1 MLGNPVFDL
10 IPYNPAWSSKK
21 WFYNLG
27 FEPSGDWTCYLPH
40 SRNANHL
47 TMFNIYWD
55 IFFRIWIKVKYIY
68 EIAFIFTST
77 LVLLVI
83 TFWICKKIYWPETS
97 VHILTFQYKKFFF
110 SYPKKKTL
118 TSIESMLPSNIIILT
133 GIKLDTYFALLTSL
147 SACPVIILTV
157 IKLDTYFALLTSL
170 SACPVIFLEYSS

>member
-1 MLGNPVFDL
+1 MPLTHCNWTIYFYPTHSEHNFYYIKYLGGNKFLFDEMKIMSVLYYTVNNIFILLNHSPLRHNYYPDAGESIFDL

-83 TFWICKKIYWPETS
+83 TFWICKKI
-97 VHILTFQYKKFFF
+97 L
-110 SYPKKKTL
+110 
-118 TSIESMLPSNIIILT
+118 
-133 GIKLDTYFALLTSL
+133 
-147 SACPVIILTV
+147 
-157 IKLDTYFALLTSL
+157 
-170 SACPVIFLEYSS
+170 